1 MNCKLAISGLLCAAL
16 LSGCSSAPTLAE
28 ASGPWTDL
36 NGPTRAQG
44 TKAAVV
50 GGQHEPAKK

>member
-16 LSGCSSAPTLAE
+16 LLGCGSAPKLTE

-36 NGPTRAQG
+36 NAPARAKDFK
-44 TKAAVV
+44 TINV
-50 GGQHEPAKK
+50 GGPHDVSKK

>member
-1 MNCKLAISGLLCAAL
+1 MNCKLAIIGLLCAAL
-16 LSGCSSAPTLAE
+16 LLGCSSAPKLAE

-36 NGPTRAQG
+36 NAPARSQG
-44 TKAAVV
+44 TKATVV